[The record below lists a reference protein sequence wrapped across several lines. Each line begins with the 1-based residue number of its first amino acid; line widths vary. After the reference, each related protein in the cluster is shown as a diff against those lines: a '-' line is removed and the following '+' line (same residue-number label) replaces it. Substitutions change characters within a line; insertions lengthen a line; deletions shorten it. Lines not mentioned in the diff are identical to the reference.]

1 LNKIKL
7 ILSFI
12 FISVFFTACEVDSL
26 FGPSKK
32 ELELQ
37 QAKLDFQ
44 KQELEFNQLLAQKK
58 LDQQHLLNLKQS
70 DAKIASDIEVNKDK
84 KELELAK
91 IDSQI
96 KKEKLL
102 LDKYQIEVSAKEK
115 DLQFDLAK
123 QENDN
128 SLSSQKYLIAVA
140 SFLIIVFTFALFTY
154 YNNRRKDKL
163 RAYQDN
169 LDKYFREK
177 ENKAKVE
184 IASKILDTIAS
195 GKLNAEQESRLIS
208 SLGSDSK
215 SSNTTLLQNANNNSK
230 VDIIHDIDDV
240 RNNTKH

>member
-1 LNKIKL
+1 MNKIKL

>member
-1 LNKIKL
+1 MNNSKL
-7 ILSFI
+7 VLSLI
-12 FISVFFTACEVDSL
+12 FISLFFTACEVDSI

-37 QAKLDFQ
+37 QAKLDLQ
-44 KQELEFNQLLAQKK
+44 KQKLQFNQLLAQKK
-58 LDQQHLLNLKQS
+58 LDQQYLLNLKQS
-70 DAKIASDIEVNKDK
+70 DAKIANDIEVNKDK

-96 KKEKLL
+96 KKDKLL
-102 LDKYQIEVSAKEK
+102 LDKYQIEVNAKEK

-123 QENDN
+123 QKNDN
-128 SLSSQKYLIAVA
+128 SLSSQKYIIAVA
-140 SFLIIVFTFALFTY
+140 SFLVIVFTFALFTY

-169 LDKYFREK
+169 LDKYFKEK

-195 GKLNAEQESRLIS
+195 GRLNAEQESRLIS

-215 SSNTTLLQNANNNSK
+215 SSDTTLLQNANKSSK